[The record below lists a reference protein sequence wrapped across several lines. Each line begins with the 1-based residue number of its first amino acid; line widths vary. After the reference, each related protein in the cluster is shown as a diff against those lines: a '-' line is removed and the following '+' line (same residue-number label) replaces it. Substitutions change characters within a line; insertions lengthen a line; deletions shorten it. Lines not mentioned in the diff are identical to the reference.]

1 MRMSFVL
8 PVALVLSVALLG
20 HVQPLHAKPAGDER
34 IPVLVVPTQPLG
46 EVRQSHV
53 SRVAKALA
61 DKLQATGDLELL
73 TDRSRPEK
81 GNEAAAKAPVMT
93 AAGKKLEAADLLR
106 QEATDLAAEGQH
118 GPALAKFKQAIA
130 AYEAGFVE
138 LVDFSKLADALARAG
153 VCAFTLGNKA
163 EATRLWEEGVSLQP
177 TLVIDRRK
185 QAKELLDAFD
195 AVHAKLDALPKVEL
209 TVEGPATEGA
219 EVFVDGVRVGPLP
232 AKATGLTPGKHYVQL
247 RGESVEPWAA
257 SVAVGKKGG
266 KAKPKVVLK
275 KLPTAEETRVLAY
288 ADLFPCA
295 QTGAFHAATCKRL
308 TAQLGKQ
315 TGARFVVFS
324 AVASD
329 RFGRVTLQ
337 PFVADASHGGAVVLP
352 SIELAADLTDLAQ
365 KLVDVEEAAI
375 AVVQKFPQDKVLT
388 KIPSFYTAKR

>member
-1 MRMSFVL
+1 MRMSRPLFPAFV
-8 PVALVLSVALLG
+8 VALSVLGGAL
-20 HVQPLHAKPAGDER
+20 PLQAKPAADDR
-34 IPVLVVPTQPLG
+34 IPIVVVPTQPVG
-46 EVRQSHV
+46 EIRPTHV
-53 SRVAKALA
+53 ARVAKALS

-81 GNEAAAKAPVMT
+81 GNEAAAKAPEVT

-153 VCAFTLGNKA
+153 VCAFTLGSKA

-209 TVEGPATEGA
+209 LVDGPPTEGA

-247 RGESVEPWAA
+247 RGEAVEPWAA
-257 SVAVGKKGG
+257 SVGVGKKGG
-266 KAKPKVVLK
+266 KAKPKVVLR

-288 ADLFPCA
+288 ADLAPCA
-295 QTGAFHAATCKRL
+295 QTGAFHTPLCKRL
-308 TAQLGKQ
+308 STQLSKQ

-324 AVASD
+324 AVAAD
-329 RFGRVTLQ
+329 RFGRVMLQ
-337 PFVADASHGGAVVLP
+337 AFVAEAGHGGAVVLP

-365 KLVDVEEAAI
+365 KLVDLEEAA
-375 AVVQKFPQDKVLT
+375 ASVVQKFPHDKVLT